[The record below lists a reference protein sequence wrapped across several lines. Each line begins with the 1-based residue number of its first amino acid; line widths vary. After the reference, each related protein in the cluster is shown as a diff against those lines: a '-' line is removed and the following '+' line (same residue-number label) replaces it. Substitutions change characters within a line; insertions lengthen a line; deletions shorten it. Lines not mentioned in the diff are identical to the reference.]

1 MDIQIKQFFWKVG
14 EAKNP
19 FGKLRQRWLQ
29 VYEYREKGPM
39 DSEHHLNCLWDFSW
53 QKCHYKN
60 GMTMDIETE
69 RIVRDS
75 ADLKTELG

>member
-1 MDIQIKQFFWKVG
+1 MG
-14 EAKNP
+14 
-19 FGKLRQRWLQ
+19 
-29 VYEYREKGPM
+29 
-39 DSEHHLNCLWDFSW
+39 SEHHLNCLWDFSW